1 MPLPPNPELR
11 LATHTPIPSERP
23 AQNPD
28 LSSILQFHLTPSA
41 LHALSVLYP
50 KAFHP
55 N

>member
-1 MPLPPNPELR
+1 MFNST
-11 LATHTPIPSERP
+11 THTPQPTTPSELP

-28 LSSILQFHLTPSA
+28 LAAILQCHLTPSA

-50 KAFHP
+50 KAFLP

>member
-1 MPLPPNPELR
+1 MSNSPTRSTAQTTL
-11 LATHTPIPSERP
+11 PSEHP

-28 LSSILQFHLTPSA
+28 LSSILQSRLTPSA

-50 KAFHP
+50 KTFRP